1 MNTGIR
7 IARIVQI
14 FAVVLLSIGMFGC
27 MASDFSTF
35 KATWIP
41 GLLLILGAR
50 VYEWLSKE

>member
-1 MNTGIR
+1 MSTGIR

-14 FAVVLLSIGMFGC
+14 IAVVLLSIGMFGC
-27 MASDFSTF
+27 MASDFGTF

-50 VYEWLSKE
+50 IYEWLSKE